1 MLTGREKGG
10 GSQRIPL
17 LTKKDIMLSI
27 KKFDDWLNKS
37 SKGNRITYY
46 RGYIMAPNLQKLSP
60 TMDERRVRT
69 IKQHVYRAAEGNLV
83 NLVQKKHADFD
94 YEYIAVRI

>member
-1 MLTGREKGG
+1 MLTGREKVG
-10 GSQRIPL
+10 GSQRTPL

-37 SKGNRITYY
+37 ITGNKITYY
-46 RGYIMAPNLQKLSP
+46 RGYIMAPHLQKLSP

-69 IKQHVYRAAEGNLV
+69 IKQHVYRAAESNLV
-83 NLVQKKHADFD
+83 DLVQKKHADFD
-94 YEYIAVRI
+94 YEYIAVRK

>member
-1 MLTGREKGG
+1 
-10 GSQRIPL
+10 
-17 LTKKDIMLSI
+17 MLSI

-37 SKGNRITYY
+37 ITGNKITYY

-69 IKQHVYRAAEGNLV
+69 IKQHVYKAAESNLV

-94 YEYIAVRI
+94 YEYIAVRL

>member
-1 MLTGREKGG
+1 MTCREKVG

-46 RGYIMAPNLQKLSP
+46 RGYLCGPWLQKLSP

-69 IKQHVYRAAEGNLV
+69 IKQHVYKAADSGV
-83 NLVQKKHADFD
+83 VTLVQKKHEDFD